1 MKNILLVDDDS
12 FITAVYQ
19 TKFRN
24 EGYTVDVAPDAERA
38 LALIGQ
44 IIPDAVV
51 LDLQMP
57 GLSGVE
63 VLKRLR
69 SEPKTRAVPVIVF
82 TNAFVG
88 GLVDQAW
95 KAGATQVLNKGSCSP
110 NELLDSV
117 RRLLALRPPPLSVA
131 PSPKHA
137 ERPAV
142 SPPASVQGDD
152 VLASLRE
159 RFKAR
164 AAAALAGLD
173 VQLQGFL
180 RSRDEQVLCG
190 NLDSMSRVI
199 HTLTG
204 SASIAGFPN
213 VAQMSAALEA
223 LFGELRAQPVG
234 ITASTV
240 RTVVRGIQTLRAMC
254 ANGDAPSPSMP
265 RQVLVVDDDLLSC
278 LAVSAALEKV
288 QVCSVR
294 LTDPQ
299 LALRV
304 LAENRF
310 DMVFLDVEMPGVS
323 GLSLCMKMRTMP
335 KHQKTPVIFVTGL
348 ADLDSVVKSSLLGN
362 EEVIAKPF
370 PPIELS
376 VKALTYL
383 LHVEDVKASAA

>member
-12 FITAVYQ
+12 FITAVYR
-19 TKFRN
+19 TKFQN
-24 EGYTVDVAPDAERA
+24 EGYVVEIAADAEQA
-38 LALIGQ
+38 FASIGGTL
-44 IIPDAVV
+44 PDLVI

-57 GLSGVE
+57 GLSGVD
-63 VLKRLR
+63 VLRRLR
-69 SEPKTRAVPVIVF
+69 AEPKTRALPVVVF

-95 KAGATQVLNKGSCSP
+95 KAGATQVLNKGNCSP
-110 NELLDSV
+110 NELMDAV
-117 RRLLALRPPPLSVA
+117 RRLLALRPSARSMASSSKRTAIPG
-131 PSPKHA
+131 
-137 ERPAV
+137 
-142 SPPASVQGDD
+142 PPALPQGDD
-152 VLASLRE
+152 VVANLRE
-159 RFKAR
+159 RFKVR
-164 AAAALAGLD
+164 AGAVLAGLD
-173 VQLQGFL
+173 AQLQSFL
-180 RSRDEQVLCG
+180 RSRDEQVLCTS
-190 NLDSMSRVI
+190 LDSMTRVI

-223 LFGELRAQPVG
+223 LFGELREQPVG

-240 RTVVRGIQTLRAMC
+240 RTVVRGIQTLRVLC
-254 ANGDAPSPSMP
+254 GNGEAQVRSMP
-265 RQVLVVDDDLLSC
+265 RQVLVVDDDLISC
-278 LAVSAALEKV
+278 LAVCAALEKV
-288 QVCSVR
+288 QVCSVH

-310 DMVFLDVEMPGVS
+310 DMVFLDVEMPGMS

-335 KHQKTPVIFVTGL
+335 KHQKTPVVFVTGL
-348 ADLDSVVKSSLLGN
+348 ADLDSVVRSSLLGN

-383 LHVEDVKASAA
+383 LHVEEAKASAA

>member
-1 MKNILLVDDDS
+1 MKSILLVDDDS
-12 FITAVYQ
+12 FITAVYR
-19 TKFRN
+19 TKFQN
-24 EGYTVDVAPDAERA
+24 EGYAVEVATDAEQA
-38 LALIGQ
+38 LASIGE
-44 IIPDAVV
+44 IIPDLVI

-63 VLKRLR
+63 VLRRLR
-69 SEPKTRAVPVIVF
+69 AESKTRAVPVVVF

-88 GLVDQAW
+88 SLVDQAW
-95 KAGATQVLNKGSCSP
+95 KAGATQVLNKGNCSP
-110 NELLDSV
+110 NELLDAV
-117 RRLLALRPPPLSVA
+117 RRLLALRPAA
-131 PSPKHA
+131 PSMTSAPKRA
-137 ERPAV
+137 AGPV
-142 SPPASVQGDD
+142 PPALPQGDD
-152 VLASLRE
+152 MLTSLRE
-159 RFKAR
+159 RFKVR
-164 AAAALAGLD
+164 AGAVLAGLD
-173 VQLQGFL
+173 AQLQGFL
-180 RSRDEQVLCG
+180 RARDEQVLCTS
-190 NLDSMSRVI
+190 LDSMSRVI

-240 RTVVRGIQTLRAMC
+240 RTVVRGIQTLRDMC
-254 ANGDAPSPSMP
+254 GNGDALVRSVP
-265 RQVLVVDDDLLSC
+265 RQVLVVDDDLISC
-278 LAVSAALEKV
+278 LAVCAALERV
-288 QVCSVR
+288 QVCSVH

-310 DMVFLDVEMPGVS
+310 DMVFLDVEMPGMS
-323 GLSLCMKMRTMP
+323 GLSLCMKMRAMP
-335 KHQKTPVIFVTGL
+335 KHQKTPVVFVTGL
-348 ADLDSVVKSSLLGN
+348 ADLDNVIKSSLLGN

-383 LHVEDVKASAA
+383 LHVEEAKASAA